1 MTDVFQRLDP
11 GVQRWVYGQGWTDL
25 RDIQKKAIEPVLSG
39 KSDLV
44 ISASTAAG
52 KTEAA
57 FLPACSAIAGEKD
70 GFGILYLSPLKA
82 LINDQYRRLEDIC
95 DMLDMKVTPWHG
107 DSSQSKKKDARQ
119 YPEGILLITPES
131 LESRLVLDPGWV
143 RASFD
148 SLKYIVIDEYH
159 CFIGSERGAHL
170 QSLMHRLE
178 NLLGRQRSPIPR
190 VALSATLGDMPA
202 VMDFLRPNSDFP
214 RLLIEGGVGMDL
226 KLQVRGYVDYVSDQ
240 HGDEDT
246 EGSSETS
253 LSADVQIARDLYKVL
268 RGDSHLI
275 FANTRRRT
283 EKFAALL
290 SDLCVE
296 SSVPNEF
303 FPHHGSLSKE
313 LRENL
318 ESRLQ
323 KETLPTTAV
332 CTMTLELGIDIGK
345 INSVAQVTAPN
356 SVSSL
361 RQRLGRSGR
370 RGEPAMLRMFITEK
384 ELEVTSGVVDKL
396 RLELLQSIAII
407 HLLLRE
413 RWYEPPD
420 PGLFHFSTLLH
431 QVLAVIAQ
439 WGGVR
444 ADQLWSVLCKSGTF
458 GNVTEGQF
466 HALLRGMGEKRLIKQ
481 ISGGE
486 LVLGDE
492 GEKIVDH
499 YSFYSVFKTPLEHRI
514 VTEEEGKTLGT
525 LPIDSFVLPGQHI
538 IFAGDRWEVKDMDD
552 RKRVVYVTPTK
563 GGNPPRF
570 GGDGMSVHDRVRQEM
585 FRIYLEGDHRIE
597 LGVERREFMDVMAR
611 KLFSEGLRS
620 FQDMDLATKRII
632 GLGKDVYMI
641 PWMGDKIVNTLSILL
656 DMCGYK
662 AHKFAGVIEV
672 EGARSSDV
680 SGYLKS
686 FNEGSKPTNA
696 ELAKLVK
703 NKQTEKYDHLLPEEL
718 LNEDYGARAFDI
730 DGTIDWITKAAKQGY
745 L

>member
-11 GVQRWVYGQGWTDL
+11 GVQRWVYRQGWTDL

-107 DSSQSKKKDARQ
+107 DSSQSKKKDARR

-143 RASFD
+143 RASFE
-148 SLKYIVIDEYH
+148 SLRYIIIDEYH
-159 CFIGSERGAHL
+159 CFVGSERGTHL

-178 NLLGRQRSPIPR
+178 NLLGRQNFPIPR
-190 VALSATLGDMPA
+190 IALSATLGDMDG
-202 VMDFLRPNSDFP
+202 VMGFLRPNSDFP
-214 RLLIEGGVGMDL
+214 RLLITGGGDMDL
-226 KLQVRGYVDYVSDQ
+226 RLQVRGYVDYVSDQ

-253 LSADVQIARDLYKVL
+253 LSADVQVARDLYEIL
-268 RGDSHLI
+268 RGDSHLV

-290 SDLCVE
+290 SDLCRE

-313 LRENL
+313 LREEL
-318 ESRLQ
+318 ELRLQ
-323 KETLPTTAV
+323 KGRLPTTAV

-345 INSVAQVTAPN
+345 IKSVAQVTAPN

-370 RGEPAMLRMFITEK
+370 RGEPAMLSVFITER
-384 ELEVTSGVVDKL
+384 ELAGTLDVVDKL

-407 HLLLRE
+407 RLLLRE

-431 QVLAVIAQ
+431 QILAVTAQ

-444 ADQLWSVLCKSGTF
+444 ADQLWSVLCESGTF

-499 YSFYSVFKTPLEHRI
+499 YGFYAVFKTPQEYRI
-514 VTEEEGKTLGT
+514 VVEEGGKTLGT
-525 LPIDSFVLPGQHI
+525 IPIDSFVLPEQHI
-538 IFAGDRWEVKDMDD
+538 IFAGRRWEVKDVDAG
-552 RKRVVYVTPTK
+552 KRVVYVTPTK
-563 GGNPPRF
+563 GGNPPKF
-570 GGDGMSVHDRVRQEM
+570 GGDGMSIHDQVRQEM
-585 FRIYLEGDHRIE
+585 LRIYMEGDYRIE
-597 LGVERREFMDVMAR
+597 SGGERREFMDRTAR

-620 FQDMDLATKRII
+620 FRDMGLANKRVI
-632 GLGKDVYMI
+632 GLGKDVCLI
-641 PWMGDKIVNTLSILL
+641 PWMGDKIVNTLSVLL
-656 DMCGYK
+656 VMGGYN
-662 AHKFAGVIEV
+662 ADKFAGVVEI
-672 EGARSSDV
+672 EGAKSSDI
-680 SGYLKS
+680 SRYIKS
-686 FNEGSKPTNA
+686 FSKDNRPTNA

-730 DGTIDWITKAAKQGY
+730 DGTIDWITKAAEQGH

>member
-1 MTDVFQRLDP
+1 MADVFQRLDP
-11 GVQRWVYGQGWTDL
+11 GVQRWVYRQGWADL

-39 KSDLV
+39 KSDIV

-57 FLPACSAIAGEKD
+57 FLPACSAIAGETD

-82 LINDQYRRLEDIC
+82 LINDQYRRLEGIC

-107 DSSQSKKKDARQ
+107 ESSQSKKRDAKR

-131 LESRLVLDPGWV
+131 LESRLVLDSRWV
-143 RASFD
+143 RASFE
-148 SLKYIVIDEYH
+148 SLKYIIIDEYH

-190 VALSATLGDMPA
+190 VALSATLGNMAA

-214 RLLIEGGVGMDL
+214 SLLITGSGGLDP
-226 KLQVRGYVDYVSDQ
+226 KLQVQGYISRILDEP
-240 HGDEDT
+240 GDEDP
-246 EGSSETS
+246 EESSETS
-253 LSADVQIARDLYKVL
+253 QSADVQVARDLYKIL
-268 RGDSHLI
+268 RGDSHLV
-275 FANTRRRT
+275 FANTRRGT

-290 SDLCVE
+290 SDLCRE
-296 SSVPNEF
+296 NSVPNEF
-303 FPHHGSLSKE
+303 SPHHGSLSKE
-313 LRENL
+313 LREEL

-323 KETLPTTAV
+323 KGKLPTTAV

-345 INSVAQVTAPN
+345 IKSVAQVTAPN

-370 RGEPAMLRMFITEK
+370 RGEPAILNMFITEK
-384 ELEVTSGVVDKL
+384 ELAGTSSVVDKL

-413 RWYEPPD
+413 KWYEPPD
-420 PGLFHFSTLLH
+420 PSLFHFSTLLH
-431 QVLAVIAQ
+431 QVLAVTAQ

-458 GNVTEGQF
+458 GNVTAGQF
-466 HALLRGMGEKRLIKQ
+466 DTLLRDMGEKRLIKQ

-486 LVLGDE
+486 LVLGAE

-499 YSFYSVFKTPLEHRI
+499 YSFYAVFKTPQEYRI
-514 VTEEEGKTLGT
+514 VIEEGGKTLGT
-525 LPIDSFVLPGQHI
+525 IPIDSFILPEQHI
-538 IFAGDRWEVKDMDD
+538 IFAGRRWEVRDVDAG
-552 RKRVVYVTPTK
+552 KRVVYVVPTK
-563 GGNPPRF
+563 GGNPPKF

-585 FRIYLEGDHRIE
+585 LRIYLEGDHHIE
-597 LGVERREFMDVMAR
+597 SGGERREFMDRTAR

-620 FQDMDLATKRII
+620 FRDMGLANKRVI
-632 GLGKDVYMI
+632 GLGKDVRLI
-641 PWMGDKIVNTLSILL
+641 PWMGDKIVNTLSVLL
-656 DMCGYK
+656 VMGGYN
-662 AHKFAGVIEV
+662 ADKFAGVVEI
-672 EGARSSDV
+672 EGAKSSDI

-686 FNEGSKPTNA
+686 FNEENRPTNA
-696 ELAKLVK
+696 ELAKLVN

-730 DGTIDWITKAAKQGY
+730 DGTIDWIRKADNQGHI
-745 L
+745 

>member
-11 GVQRWVYGQGWTDL
+11 GVQRWVYRQGWTEL
-25 RDIQKKAIEPVLSG
+25 RDIQKKAIKPVLSG
-39 KSDLV
+39 ESDIV

-57 FLPACSAIAGEKD
+57 FLPACSSVAGETD

-82 LINDQYRRLEDIC
+82 LINDQYRRLESLC
-95 DMLDMKVTPWHG
+95 DVLDMKVTPWHG
-107 DSSQSKKKDARQ
+107 DSSQSKKKDARR

-143 RASFD
+143 RASFG
-148 SLKYIVIDEYH
+148 SLKYVIIDEYH
-159 CFIGSERGAHL
+159 CFVGSERGTHL

-178 NLLGRQRSPIPR
+178 HLLGRQSFPIPR
-190 VALSATLGDMPA
+190 VALSATLGDMDG
-202 VMDFLRPNSDFP
+202 VMGFLRPNSDFP
-214 RLLIEGGVGMDL
+214 RLLITGGGGMDL
-226 KLQVRGYVDYVSDQ
+226 RLRVRGYMDYVSDQ

-253 LSADVQIARDLYKVL
+253 LSADVQVARDLYEIL
-268 RGDSHLI
+268 RGDSHLV

-290 SDLCVE
+290 SDLCRE

-313 LRENL
+313 LREEL
-318 ESRLQ
+318 ELRLQ
-323 KETLPTTAV
+323 KGGLPTTAV

-345 INSVAQVTAPN
+345 IKSVAQVTAPN

-370 RGEPAMLRMFITEK
+370 RGEPAMLSVFITER
-384 ELEVTSGVVDKL
+384 ELAGTLDVVDKL

-407 HLLLRE
+407 RLLLKE
-413 RWYEPPD
+413 KWYEPPD

-431 QVLAVIAQ
+431 QVLAVTAQ

-444 ADQLWSVLCKSGTF
+444 ADQLWSVLCESGTF
-458 GNVTEGQF
+458 SNVTAEQF
-466 HALLRGMGEKRLIKQ
+466 KALLRHMGDKNLITQ

-486 LVLGDE
+486 LVLGE
-492 GEKIVDH
+492 GGEKIVDH
-499 YSFYSVFKTPLEHRI
+499 YGFYAVFKTPQEYRI
-514 VTEEEGKTLGT
+514 VVEEGGKTLGT
-525 LPIDSFVLPGQHI
+525 IPIDSFVLPEQHI
-538 IFAGDRWEVKDMDD
+538 IFAGRRWEVKDVDAG
-552 RKRVVYVTPTK
+552 KRVVYVTPTK
-563 GGNPPRF
+563 GGSPPKF
-570 GGDGMSVHDRVRQEM
+570 GGDGMSVHDHVRQEM
-585 FRIYLEGDHRIE
+585 LRIYMEGDYRIE
-597 LGVERREFMDVMAR
+597 SGGERREFMDRTAR

-620 FQDMDLATKRII
+620 FRDLGLANKRVI
-632 GLGKDVYMI
+632 GLGKDVCLI
-641 PWMGDKIVNTLSILL
+641 PWMGDKIVNTLSVLL
-656 DMCGYK
+656 VMGGYK
-662 AHKFAGVIEV
+662 ADNFAGVLEI
-672 EGARSSDV
+672 EGAKHSDV
-680 SGYLKS
+680 SGCLKS
-686 FNEGSKPTNA
+686 FNKDNKPTNA
-696 ELAKLVK
+696 ELAKLVE
-703 NKQTEKYDHLLPEEL
+703 NKQTEKYDYLLPEEL

-730 DGTIDWITKAAKQGY
+730 DGTTDWIRKASERGY

>member
-1 MTDVFQRLDP
+1 MTDVFQRLDS
-11 GVQRWVYGQGWTDL
+11 GVQRWVYRQGWTDL

-39 KSDLV
+39 KSDIV

-57 FLPACSAIAGEKD
+57 FLPACSTIVEEKD

-107 DSSQSKKKDARQ
+107 DSSQSKKKDAKR

-143 RASFD
+143 RASFE
-148 SLKYIVIDEYH
+148 SLKYIIIDEYH

-190 VALSATLGDMPA
+190 VALSATLGDMAA

-214 RLLIEGGVGMDL
+214 CLLITGGGGLDL
-226 KLQVRGYVDYVSDQ
+226 KLQVRGYVSRVSDESE
-240 HGDEDT
+240 GEDM
-246 EGSSETS
+246 EESSGIS
-253 LSADVQIARDLYKVL
+253 LPTDTQVARDLYKVL
-268 RGDSHLI
+268 RGDSHLV
-275 FANTRRRT
+275 FANTRRGT

-290 SDLCVE
+290 SDLCRE
-296 SSVPNEF
+296 NSVPNEF

-313 LRENL
+313 LREEL

-323 KETLPTTAV
+323 KGKLPTTAV

-345 INSVAQVTAPN
+345 IKSVAQVTAPN

-370 RGEPAMLRMFITEK
+370 RGEPAILNMFITEK
-384 ELEVTSGVVDKL
+384 ELAGTSSVVDKL

-413 RWYEPPD
+413 KWYEPPD
-420 PGLFHFSTLLH
+420 PSLFHFSTLLH
-431 QVLAVIAQ
+431 QVLAVTAQ

-458 GNVTEGQF
+458 GNVTAGQF
-466 HALLRGMGEKRLIKQ
+466 DTLLRDMGEKRLIKQ

-499 YSFYSVFKTPLEHRI
+499 YSFYAVFKTPQEYRI
-514 VTEEEGKTLGT
+514 VIEEGGKTLGT
-525 LPIDSFVLPGQHI
+525 IPIDSFILPEQHI
-538 IFAGDRWEVKDMDD
+538 IFAGRRWEVRDVDAG
-552 RKRVVYVTPTK
+552 KRVVYVVPTK
-563 GGNPPRF
+563 GGNPPKF

-585 FRIYLEGDHRIE
+585 LRIYLEGDHRIE
-597 LGVERREFMDVMAR
+597 SGGERREFMDRTAR

-620 FQDMDLATKRII
+620 FRDMGLANKRVI
-632 GLGKDVYMI
+632 GLGKDVRLI
-641 PWMGDKIVNTLSILL
+641 PWMGDKIVNTLSVLL
-656 DMCGYK
+656 VMGGYN
-662 AHKFAGVIEV
+662 ADKFAGVVEI
-672 EGARSSDV
+672 EGAKSSDI

-686 FNEGSKPTNA
+686 FNEENRPTNA
-696 ELAKLVK
+696 ELAKLVN

-730 DGTIDWITKAAKQGY
+730 DGTIDWIRKADNQGHI
-745 L
+745 

>member
-1 MTDVFQRLDP
+1 MADVFQRLDP
-11 GVQRWVYGQGWTDL
+11 GVQRWVYRQGWTDL

-39 KSDLV
+39 NSDLV

-57 FLPACSAIAGEKD
+57 FLPACSAIVGEKD

-107 DSSQSKKKDARQ
+107 DSSQSKKKNARR

-143 RASFD
+143 RASFE
-148 SLKYIVIDEYH
+148 SLKYIIIDEYH
-159 CFIGSERGAHL
+159 CFVGSERGTHL

-178 NLLGRQRSPIPR
+178 TLLGRQRSPIPR
-190 VALSATLGDMPA
+190 IALSATLGDMGG
-202 VMDFLRPNSDFP
+202 VMGFLRPNSDFP
-214 RLLIEGGVGMDL
+214 SLLITGSGSLDP
-226 KLQVRGYVDYVSDQ
+226 KLQVQGYISRILDEP
-240 HGDEDT
+240 GDEDP
-246 EGSSETS
+246 EESSEMS
-253 LSADVQIARDLYKVL
+253 QSADVQVARDLYKIL
-268 RGDSHLI
+268 RGDSHLV
-275 FANTRRRT
+275 FANTRRGT

-290 SDLCVE
+290 SDLCRE
-296 SSVPNEF
+296 NSVPNEF

-313 LRENL
+313 LREEL

-323 KETLPTTAV
+323 KGKLPTTAV

-345 INSVAQVTAPN
+345 IKSVAQVTAPN

-370 RGEPAMLRMFITEK
+370 RGEPAILNMFITEK
-384 ELEVTSGVVDKL
+384 ELAGTSGVVDKL

-407 HLLLRE
+407 HLLLKE
-413 RWYEPPD
+413 KWYEPPD

-431 QVLAVIAQ
+431 QVLAVTAQ

-458 GNVTEGQF
+458 GNITAGQF
-466 HALLRGMGEKRLIKQ
+466 DTLLRDMGEKRLIKQ

-499 YSFYSVFKTPLEHRI
+499 YSFYAVFKTPQEYRI
-514 VTEEEGKTLGT
+514 VIEEEGKTLGT
-525 LPIDSFVLPGQHI
+525 IPIDSFILPEQHI
-538 IFAGDRWEVKDMDD
+538 IFAGRRWEVRDVDAG
-552 RKRVVYVTPTK
+552 KRVVYVVPTK
-563 GGNPPRF
+563 GGNPPKF
-570 GGDGMSVHDRVRQEM
+570 GGDGMSVHDHVRQEM
-585 FRIYLEGDHRIE
+585 LRIYMEGDYRIE
-597 LGVERREFMDVMAR
+597 SGGERREFMDRTAKR
-611 KLFSEGLRS
+611 LFSEGLRS
-620 FQDMDLATKRII
+620 FRDMGLANNRVI
-632 GLGKDVYMI
+632 GLGKDVCLI
-641 PWMGDKIVNTLSILL
+641 PWMGDKIVNTLSVLL
-656 DMCGYK
+656 VMGGYN
-662 AHKFAGVIEV
+662 ADKFAGVVEIES
-672 EGARSSDV
+672 AKSSDV

-686 FNEGSKPTNA
+686 FNEDSKPTNA
-696 ELAKLVK
+696 ELAKLVN

-730 DGTIDWITKAAKQGY
+730 DGTIDWITKAAEQGH

>member
-1 MTDVFQRLDP
+1 MADVFQSLDP
-11 GVQRWVYGQGWTDL
+11 GVQRWVYRQGWADL

-39 KSDLV
+39 KSDIV

-57 FLPACSAIAGEKD
+57 FLPACSAIAGETD

-107 DSSQSKKKDARQ
+107 ESSQSKKRDAKR

-143 RASFD
+143 RASFE
-148 SLKYIVIDEYH
+148 SLKYIIIDEYH

-190 VALSATLGDMPA
+190 VALSATLGNMAA
-202 VMDFLRPNSDFP
+202 VMDFLRPTRDFP
-214 RLLIEGGVGMDL
+214 SLLITGSGGLDP
-226 KLQVRGYVDYVSDQ
+226 KLQVQGYISRILDEP
-240 HGDEDT
+240 GDEDP
-246 EGSSETS
+246 EESSETS
-253 LSADVQIARDLYKVL
+253 QSADVQVARDLYKIL

-275 FANTRRRT
+275 FANTRRGT
-283 EKFAALL
+283 EKFAVLL
-290 SDLCVE
+290 SDLCRE
-296 SSVPNEF
+296 NSVPNEF

-313 LRENL
+313 LREEL

-323 KETLPTTAV
+323 KGKLPTTAV

-345 INSVAQVTAPN
+345 IKSVAQVTAPN

-370 RGEPAMLRMFITEK
+370 RGEPAILNMFITEK
-384 ELEVTSGVVDKL
+384 ELTGTSGVVDKL

-407 HLLLRE
+407 HLLLKE
-413 RWYEPPD
+413 KWYEPPD
-420 PGLFHFSTLLH
+420 PSLFHFSTLLH
-431 QVLAVIAQ
+431 QVLAVTAQ

-458 GNVTEGQF
+458 GNTTAGQF
-466 HALLRGMGEKRLIKQ
+466 DTLLRDMGEKRLIKQ

-499 YSFYSVFKTPLEHRI
+499 YSFYAVFKTPQEYRI
-514 VTEEEGKTLGT
+514 VIEEEGKTLGT
-525 LPIDSFVLPGQHI
+525 IPIDSFILPEQHI
-538 IFAGDRWEVKDMDD
+538 IFAGRRWEVRDVDAG
-552 RKRVVYVTPTK
+552 KRVVYVVPTK
-563 GGNPPRF
+563 GGNPPKF

-585 FRIYLEGDHRIE
+585 LRIYLEGDHRIE
-597 LGVERREFMDVMAR
+597 SRGERREFMDATAG
-611 KLFSEGLRS
+611 KLFSEGLR
-620 FQDMDLATKRII
+620 FFRDMGLENKHLI
-632 GLGKDVYMI
+632 GSGKDIYLI

-656 DMCGYK
+656 VMGGYN
-662 AHKFAGVIEV
+662 ADKFAGVIEIG
-672 EGARSSDV
+672 GAGSSDV

-686 FNEGSKPTNA
+686 FSKDNKPTNS

-718 LNEDYGARAFDI
+718 LNEDYGVRAFDI
-730 DGTIDWITKAAKQGY
+730 DGTIDWITKVAKQGY

>member
-11 GVQRWVYGQGWTDL
+11 NVQRWVYRQGWTDL

-39 KSDLV
+39 RSDIV

-57 FLPACSAIAGEKD
+57 FLPACSAIAGETD

-82 LINDQYRRLEDIC
+82 LINDQYRRLESIC

-107 DSSQSKKKDARQ
+107 DSPQSKKKDARR

-143 RASFD
+143 RASFE
-148 SLKYIVIDEYH
+148 SLKYVIIDEYH
-159 CFIGSERGAHL
+159 CFVGSERGTHL

-190 VALSATLGDMPA
+190 IALSATLGDMDG
-202 VMDFLRPNSDFP
+202 VMGFLRPNSDFP
-214 RLLIEGGVGMDL
+214 RLLIKGGGGMDL
-226 KLQVRGYVDYVSDQ
+226 KLQVRGYVSRVFDESE
-240 HGDEDT
+240 DEDT
-246 EGSSETS
+246 EETS
-253 LSADVQIARDLYKVL
+253 VTSPSADIQVARDLYKIL
-268 RGDSHLI
+268 RGDSHLV
-275 FANTRRRT
+275 FANRRRDT

-290 SDLCVE
+290 SDLCRE
-296 SSVPNEF
+296 NLVPNEF

-313 LRENL
+313 LREEL

-323 KETLPTTAV
+323 KGALPTTAV

-345 INSVAQVTAPN
+345 IKSVAQVTAPN

-370 RGEPAMLRMFITEK
+370 RGEPAMLSMFIK
-384 ELEVTSGVVDKL
+384 ERDLAEALSVVDKL

-413 RWYEPPD
+413 KWYEPPD

-444 ADQLWSVLCKSGTF
+444 AEQLWWVLCKSGTF
-458 GNVTEGQF
+458 SKVTEEQF
-466 HALLRGMGEKRLIKQ
+466 RMLLSDMGEKNLIRQ

-486 LVLGDE
+486 LVLGEE

-499 YSFYSVFKTPLEHRI
+499 YGFYAVFKTPQEYRI
-514 VTEEEGKTLGT
+514 VIEEEGKTLGT
-525 LPIDSFVLPGQHI
+525 LPIDSFVLPEQHI
-538 IFAGDRWEVKDMDD
+538 IFAGRRWEVKDVDIQ
-552 RKRVVYVTPTK
+552 KRVVYVTPTK

-585 FRIYLEGDHRIE
+585 LKIYLEGGYRIE
-597 LGVERREFMDVMAR
+597 SGGQRREFMDAAAR
-611 KLFSEGLRS
+611 RLFSEGLR
-620 FQDMDLATKRII
+620 FFRDMGLGNKRII
-632 GLGKDVYMI
+632 GLGKDVYLI

-656 DMCGYK
+656 VMGGYK
-662 AHKFAGVIEV
+662 SDKFAGVIEI
-672 EGARSSDV
+672 EGVGSSDV
-680 SGYLKS
+680 SGHLRS
-686 FNEGSKPTNA
+686 FSKENIPTNA

-703 NKQTEKYDHLLPEEL
+703 NKETEKYDHLLPKEL

-730 DGTIDWITKAAKQGY
+730 DGTIDWITRTGNQGY

>member
-1 MTDVFQRLDP
+1 M
-11 GVQRWVYGQGWTDL
+11 DL

-39 KSDLV
+39 ESDIV

-57 FLPACSAIAGEKD
+57 FLPACSAIAGEAD

-82 LINDQYRRLEDIC
+82 LINDQYRRLESIC

-107 DSSQSKKKDARQ
+107 DSPQSKKKDARR

-143 RASFD
+143 RASFE
-148 SLKYIVIDEYH
+148 SLKYIIIDEYH
-159 CFIGSERGAHL
+159 CFVGSERGTHL

-190 VALSATLGDMPA
+190 IALSATLGDMDG
-202 VMDFLRPNSDFP
+202 VMSFLRPNSDFP
-214 RLLIEGGVGMDL
+214 RLLIKGGGGMDL
-226 KLQVRGYVDYVSDQ
+226 ELQVRGYVSRVFDESE
-240 HGDEDT
+240 DEDT
-246 EGSSETS
+246 EETS
-253 LSADVQIARDLYKVL
+253 VTSPSVDIQVARDLYKVL
-268 RGDSHLI
+268 RGDSHLV
-275 FANTRRRT
+275 FANTRRDT

-290 SDLCVE
+290 SDLCGE

-313 LRENL
+313 LREEL

-323 KETLPTTAV
+323 KGKLPTTVV

-345 INSVAQVTAPN
+345 IKSVAQVTAPN

-370 RGEPAMLRMFITEK
+370 RGEPATLNMFITEK
-384 ELEVTSGVVDKL
+384 ELMATSGVVDKL

-407 HLLLRE
+407 HLLLKE

-420 PGLFHFSTLLH
+420 PGLLHFSTLLH
-431 QVLAVIAQ
+431 QVLAVTAQ

-458 GNVTEGQF
+458 SNVTMEQF
-466 HALLRGMGEKRLIKQ
+466 DTLLRHMGKEHLIEQ

-486 LVLGDE
+486 LVLGEE
-492 GEKIVDH
+492 GEKIVGH
-499 YSFYSVFKTPLEHRI
+499 YGFYAVFKTPQEYRI
-514 VTEEEGKTLGT
+514 VIEEEGKTLGT
-525 LPIDSFVLPGQHI
+525 IPIDSFVLPEQHI
-538 IFAGDRWEVKDMDD
+538 IFAGRRWEVKDVDAG
-552 RKRVVYVTPTK
+552 KRVVYVTPTK
-563 GGNPPRF
+563 GGNPPKF
-570 GGDGMSVHDRVRQEM
+570 GGDGMSVHDHVRQEM
-585 FRIYLEGDHRIE
+585 LRIYLEGDHSIE
-597 LGVERREFMDVMAR
+597 FGGGRREFMNMTAR
-611 KLFSEGLRS
+611 KLFSEGLR
-620 FQDMDLATKRII
+620 FFRDMRLENKCVIS
-632 GLGKDVYMI
+632 LGKDVYLI

-656 DMCGYK
+656 VGGGYN
-662 AHKFAGVIEV
+662 ADKFAGVIEI
-672 EGARSSDV
+672 EGARGSDV
-680 SGYLKS
+680 SGHLKS
-686 FNEGSKPTNA
+686 FNKDNRPTNA
-696 ELAKLVK
+696 ELAELVK

-718 LNEDYGARAFDI
+718 LNENYGARAFDI
-730 DGTIDWITKAAKQGY
+730 DSTIDWITKVAKQGY